1 MQVILLK
8 IALDLRPAPS
18 SRGGGAAAI
27 PFAGSSDGLSGQ
39 KRPYNFWKWR
49 SSKPYWQ
56 FLLYLFI
63 ALTALELIIAP
74 FDSIYPAYSAL
85 IGYIGLSVEA
95 TLPIP
100 QLYANALSKSCKGFR
115 FSVLASWLAGDTMK
129 MFWFFTATTEIPL
142 AFKLC
147 GIFQAICDVLIGIQ
161 YLVYGSRGPAVKP
174 QQEWEL
180 AGKTTSLNGWQ
191 TPVGRR
197 SSIAERSYD

>member
-1 MQVILLK
+1 MVSRVRSDPTTFGSGARRNRQFTSPVCPLYQL
-8 IALDLRPAPS
+8 PS
-18 SRGGGAAAI
+18 ATNTAFSR
-27 PFAGSSDGLSGQ
+27 
-39 KRPYNFWKWR
+39 
-49 SSKPYWQ
+49 YWQ